1 MKRAFD
7 EELARLK
14 HEITKMSALAETM
27 IQDAIKVLVDRDGG
41 SAAEIRERE
50 HLVNVMQVEIDEQC
64 LELIALHQPAAR
76 DLRFIL
82 GAGKTNAEIE
92 RLADKAIEILKKA
105 EGLIREPPLTDL
117 IAIPKMS
124 KLATEMLKDSL
135 HAFISGDVVK
145 ARTILMRDDELDQMY
160 TVVTQKMAEFMSK
173 DSTTVSRALALLSIA
188 RSLERIGDHATNI
201 AENTIFVVEGRDVRH
216 HMSDSQKVAGRSVK

>member
-27 IQDAIKVLVDRDGG
+27 IQDAIKVLVERNDEP
-41 SAAEIRERE
+41 AAEIRERE

-92 RLADKAIEILKKA
+92 RLADKAIEILTCSLTAA
-105 EGLIREPPLTDL
+105 EKPGVRPASRRRAACPQ
-117 IAIPKMS
+117 AI
-124 KLATEMLKDSL
+124 
-135 HAFISGDVVK
+135 
-145 ARTILMRDDELDQMY
+145 DEHQTGVFTWFL
-160 TVVTQKMAEFMSK
+160 
-173 DSTTVSRALALLSIA
+173 
-188 RSLERIGDHATNI
+188 
-201 AENTIFVVEGRDVRH
+201 
-216 HMSDSQKVAGRSVK
+216 